1 MATWSRPRSIA
12 AIDLTPRDLRTNLRR
27 RQIRRERIHQGNEL
41 GGRAAS
47 RTASLEPLTC
57 GFLILN
63 LSSGTCSFSCAPRGS
78 ARFDPFRP
86 KRIVSHILFILTV
99 RFAAA
104 ILLGRPWSGQ
114 QNNLK
119 QVNPLVAGLTISR
132 TLSFNWSLA
141 K

>member
-1 MATWSRPRSIA
+1 MATWSRPRSIGT
-12 AIDLTPRDLRTNLRR
+12 IDLAPRDLRTNLRR

-57 GFLILN
+57 AFLILN

-86 KRIVSHILFILTV
+86 KQIVSHILFIWTV

-104 ILLGRPWSGQ
+104 FYWDAHGVVS
-114 QNNLK
+114 K
-119 QVNPLVAGLTISR
+119 TISNR
-132 TLSFNWSLA
+132 STLW
-141 K
+141 